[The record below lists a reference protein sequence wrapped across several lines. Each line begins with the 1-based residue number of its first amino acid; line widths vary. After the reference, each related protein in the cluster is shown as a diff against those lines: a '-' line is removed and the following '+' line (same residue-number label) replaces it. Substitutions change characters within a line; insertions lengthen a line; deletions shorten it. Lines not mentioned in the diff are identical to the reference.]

1 MILNMGIVFS
11 LYTVL
16 WMLACVLALV
26 VYLKDRRS
34 FAFSH
39 GDYWRLLFMPWK
51 IATFLIAAAAMVI
64 MAPYTGDPTWDAF
77 DAGFMSLMT
86 FLGAPWAIGSLYRL
100 ATGRLPPKQGFVIF
114 TVWMFTVSWSYDLY
128 IFLRDGRYPLT
139 WFSNIFASSF
149 LYVTAGILWNLDWK
163 EGKGVILSF
172 REATWPYPAASAAFC
187 RIICFALPLMALVAA
202 MILYFFFK

>member
-1 MILNMGIVFS
+1 MGLFFS

-16 WMLACVLALV
+16 WMLACMLALV
-26 VYLKDRRS
+26 VYLRDRSS

-39 GDYWRLLFMPWK
+39 GDYWRLLFAPWK
-51 IATFLIAAAAMVI
+51 VATFLVAAAALVI
-64 MAPYTGDPTWDAF
+64 MAPYTGDPTWDVF

-100 ATGRLPPKQGFVIF
+100 AAGRLPLKQGFVIF
-114 TVWMFTVSWSYDLY
+114 AVWMFTVSWSYDLY

-163 EGKGVILSF
+163 KGTGVILSF
-172 REATWPYPAASAAFC
+172 REETWPYPASPAPFG

-202 MILYFFFK
+202 MIFYFFFK